1 MIYKNI
7 WDATVTHNFITHL
20 NTLFMKNTLFAL
32 LLLTSVVTFGQSQ
45 KNYYCI
51 QVTSTENP
59 HLLKKDYFS
68 ILPFDT
74 AYCEIAIVNDKV
86 MYRVLFVYDDKD
98 QQKLFFH
105 LWKIDFPDA
114 LMVTRKECEYKEMF
128 RLFEDLK
135 I

>member
-1 MIYKNI
+1 
-7 WDATVTHNFITHL
+7 
-20 NTLFMKNTLFAL
+20 MKNTLFAL

-74 AYCEIAIVNDKV
+74 AYCEIAIINDKV
-86 MYRVLFVYDDKD
+86 MYRVMFVYEDKD

-105 LWKIDFPDA
+105 LWKMDFPDA
-114 LMVTRKECEYKEMF
+114 LMVTRKECEYNEMF
-128 RLFEDLK
+128 KLFEDLK

>member
-1 MIYKNI
+1 MLYLKNN
-7 WDATVTHNFITHL
+7 WDATVTHNFFFTQT

-68 ILPFDT
+68 ILPFST
-74 AYCEIAIVNDKV
+74 SERITSVGLYP
-86 MYRVLFVYDDKD
+86 RR
-98 QQKLFFH
+98 Q
-105 LWKIDFPDA
+105 
-114 LMVTRKECEYKEMF
+114 T
-128 RLFEDLK
+128 
-135 I
+135 